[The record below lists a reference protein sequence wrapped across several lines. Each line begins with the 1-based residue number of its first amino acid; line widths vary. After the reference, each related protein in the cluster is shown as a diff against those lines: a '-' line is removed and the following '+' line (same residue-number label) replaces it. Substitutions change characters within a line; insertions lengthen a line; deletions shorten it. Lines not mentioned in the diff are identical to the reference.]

1 MCTLEAFLPPRSTPL
16 TKQTLSL
23 PPPHKHPS
31 PPPSPGSLPSHQA
44 NEYLWYL
51 GKLGQDSGGLEGL
64 HSLQGI
70 CWTLKV
76 NKPITCNGGR
86 GGRGRSAV

>member
-1 MCTLEAFLPPRSTPL
+1 MCTLEAFLPPPSTPL

-23 PPPHKHPS
+23 PPH
-31 PPPSPGSLPSHQA
+31 SPGSLPSHQA

-51 GKLGQDSGGLEGL
+51 GKLGQDSRGLEGL

-70 CWTLKV
+70 RWTLKV
-76 NKPITCNGGR
+76 NKPITCNGG
-86 GGRGRSAV
+86 GGGGNG